1 MAILLKR
8 QLNDKEKLIII
19 ERYGRKCFA
28 NGHVIPEGEPL
39 QFDHIH
45 AFSTGGESELNNI
58 APMCS
63 QHNKEKGALPL
74 EDFRVKLRLDDFF
87 GNGEKLT
94 LKHLLQYLRKG
105 KDITTFAQPVAVVEE
120 GGNVRI
126 ESSDRVGASVL
137 HKCPT
142 TGWKYF
148 YATLP
153 VDLLDSDDDEDHAM
167 GLQPRYL
174 IQDKVFK
181 LFRHF
186 QQHPV
191 LQPSIGRL
199 VQNRIRLFD
208 GQHKVASLLLNGRRD
223 FECKIYLDAD
233 LRLLNETNIAAHD
246 SFAQT
251 KFFSSI
257 MVLKLG
263 GQFGKDFDDYK
274 ALESEPTKTEAGF
287 MAYLSR
293 LDSTLTQAELNRRF
307 RSYLYSS
314 VLDHTDNKLKPLVS
328 ASNRGTDQH
337 PLTMDM
343 LQKSLFSSL
352 LYRDPLEDSMT
363 TDAYKRDEEVAN
375 MVSVLNMFYELALH
389 AWNGEAGAKDEN
401 QRRLQR
407 LVRSKSMMAWA
418 ELFRDALCGKLDLQD
433 AEERARPLYRQ
444 LSVGQ
449 TQSIRRVAERLVG
462 WSRWRAP
469 PEDEIDRML
478 ADNKTEVKEWFKKHG
493 LTTGFLMGASE

>member
-1 MAILLKR
+1 MALLLKR
-8 QLNDKEKLIII
+8 QLNDDEKKIILG
-19 ERYGRKCFA
+19 RFGRKCFS
-28 NGHVIPEGEPL
+28 NGHLIADDEQL
-39 QFDHIH
+39 QYDHIH
-45 AFSTGGESELNNI
+45 AFSAAGESELNNI

-63 QHNKEKGALPL
+63 LHNKEKGVLPL
-74 EDFRVKLRLDDFF
+74 EDFRIKLRLDAFF
-87 GNGEKLT
+87 SAGEKLT
-94 LKHLLQYLRKG
+94 LKNLLGYLRNEG
-105 KDITTFAQPVAVVEE
+105 DVASFAQSVAVTVNDAGVRVESA
-120 GGNVRI
+120 NHKI
-126 ESSDRVGASVL
+126 DSVL

-148 YATLP
+148 YAKLP
-153 VDLLDSDDDEDHAM
+153 IAILDSDDDEDHSA

-199 VQNRIRLFD
+199 VNSHIRLFD
-208 GQHKVASLLLNGRRD
+208 GQHKAAALLFNGRRE

-233 LRLLNETNIAAHD
+233 LRLLNQTNIAAHD

-251 KFFSSI
+251 RFFSSI

-263 GQFGKDFDDYK
+263 GQFGKDFEDYK
-274 ALESEPTKTEAGF
+274 ALESEAVKTEAGF
-287 MAYLSR
+287 MAYLAR
-293 LDSTLTQAELNRRF
+293 LDTTLTQAELNKRF

-314 VLDHTDNKLKPLVS
+314 VLEHADNKLKPLIS

-343 LQKSLFSSL
+343 LQKSLFSAL
-352 LYRDPLEDSMT
+352 LYRDPLGDSMT
-363 TDAYKRDEEVAN
+363 SEVYKRDAEVTNLVA
-375 MVSVLNMFYELALH
+375 VLNMFYELALSG
-389 AWNGEAGAKDEN
+389 WNGAANSKDGN

-418 ELFRDALCGKLDLQD
+418 ELFHDAVCGKLELQD
-433 AEERARPLYRQ
+433 AEERARPLYRE
-444 LSVGQ
+444 LTDSE
-449 TQSIRRVAERLVG
+449 TKSIRRVAERLVSWSG
-462 WSRWRAP
+462 WKAP
-469 PEDEIDRML
+469 PDDDIDRVL
-478 ADNKTEVKEWFKKHG
+478 WRDNQGENARQSG
-493 LTTGFLMGASE
+493 

>member
-1 MAILLKR
+1 MAVLLKR
-8 QLNDKEKLIII
+8 QLNDAEKTIIL

-28 NGHVIPEGEPL
+28 NGHAIPEGEPL

-58 APMCS
+58 APMCA

-87 GNGEKLT
+87 RNGEKLT
-94 LKHLLQYLRKG
+94 LKHLLQYLQKA
-105 KDITTFAQPVAVVEE
+105 KDLVAFAQPVAVSEID
-120 GGNVRI
+120 GTAKI
-126 ESSDRVGASVL
+126 ESASKVITSVL
-137 HKCPT
+137 HQCPT

-153 VDLLDSDDDEDHAM
+153 VDLIDSDDDENHAM

-199 VQNRIRLFD
+199 VESKIRLFD
-208 GQHKVASLLLNGRRD
+208 GQHKVAALLLNGRRN
-223 FECKIYLDAD
+223 FECKIYLSAD
-233 LRLLNETNIAAHD
+233 LRLLNQTNIAAHD
-246 SFAQT
+246 NFAQT
-251 KFFSSI
+251 RFFSSI

-263 GQFGKDFDDYK
+263 GQFGKDFEDYK
-274 ALESEPTKTEAGF
+274 ALESEPAKTEAGF

-293 LDSTLTQAELNRRF
+293 LDGTLTVAELNKRF

-314 VLDHTDNKLKPLVS
+314 VLDHADNKLKPLVS

-343 LQKSLFSSL
+343 LQKSLFSAL

-363 TDAYKRDEEVAN
+363 TDAYKRDAEVTN
-375 MVSVLNMFYELALH
+375 MVTVLNMFYELALH
-389 AWNGEAGAKDEN
+389 AWNAEAGDKDDN

-418 ELFRDALCGKLDLQD
+418 ELFRDAICGKLDLQD
-433 AEERARPLYRQ
+433 AEDRARPLYRQ
-444 LSVGQ
+444 LSDAETLQ
-449 TQSIRRVAERLVG
+449 LRKVAERLVG

-469 PEDEIDRML
+469 TDDDIDRVL
-478 ADNKTEVKEWFKKHG
+478 SDNKTEVKDWFKKHG
-493 LTTGFLMGASE
+493 LTTGYLMGASE